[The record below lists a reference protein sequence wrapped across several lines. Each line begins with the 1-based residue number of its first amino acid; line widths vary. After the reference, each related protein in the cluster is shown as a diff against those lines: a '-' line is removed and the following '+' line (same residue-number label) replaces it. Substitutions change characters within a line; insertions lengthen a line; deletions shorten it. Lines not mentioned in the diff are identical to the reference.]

1 MNAPFKTLIAVAA
14 LAVAGGVAAQVKSF
28 DKPPTLEELRKS
40 LAAPQPAPAAA
51 APADTGNAPR
61 ARGIVWNA
69 APAKADSAAGGSPS
83 AQTAAAAAAPP
94 AAAAA
99 PAADAPSVALPINFA
114 PGSSQLVGQAMSYIE
129 PIAMLMKAEPGMRM
143 VVEGHTDAT
152 GSADRNLMLSWDRA
166 MTVFKV
172 LVERYGIEPQRLQP
186 SGKGSSELVDPANPG
201 SAANRRVQFRPLG

>member
-1 MNAPFKTLIAVAA
+1 MNASLKTFVALAAVA
-14 LAVAGGVAAQVKSF
+14 LAGAASAQVKTF

-40 LAAPQPAPAAA
+40 LAAPQAAPAA
-51 APADTGNAPR
+51 APADTGGAPR

-83 AQTAAAAAAPP
+83 AQAVAAASAPP
-94 AAAAA
+94 AA
-99 PAADAPSVALPINFA
+99 PAEQPSVALPINFA
-114 PGSSQLVGQAMSYIE
+114 PGSSQLVGQAMSFIE
-129 PIAMLMKAEPGMRM
+129 PIAMLMKAEPGLRM

-186 SGKGSSELVDPANPG
+186 VGKGSTELVDTANPG
-201 SAANRRVQFRPLG
+201 SAANRRVQFKPLG

>member
-1 MNAPFKTLIAVAA
+1 MNTRIPSRIARVALATAA
-14 LAVAGGVAAQVKSF
+14 LALAAAASAQVKSF

-40 LAAPQPAPAAA
+40 LAAPQPAAAA
-51 APADTGNAPR
+51 APADTGAAPR

-83 AQTAAAAAAPP
+83 AQTAAAAAA
-94 AAAAA
+94 A
-99 PAADAPSVALPINFA
+99 PAEQPAVALPINFA
-114 PGSSQLVGQAMSYIE
+114 PGSSQLVGQSMSFIE
-129 PIAMLMKAEPGMRM
+129 PIAMLMKAEPTLRM
-143 VVEGHTDAT
+143 AVEGHTDAT

-186 SGKGSSELVDPANPG
+186 VGKGSTELVDTANPG
-201 SAANRRVQFRPLG
+201 SAANRRVQFKPLG